1 MGRTKRR
8 INTHRLAKEKIN
20 SFYDNNSH
28 CLIVHYSCESFY
40 DIKDGKTPRI
50 TSIAARYLNTAQT
63 KSFSIHK
70 VAELKK
76 IPLAEVDKC
85 YDQLEKEMLKDFFA
99 FVKEH
104 KDYKWIHWN
113 MRDINYGFEA
123 LQYRATVLGTKPFH
137 IKDENKFDLARLL
150 IDKYGKEYSN
160 HPRLPSILQMNKISS
175 KHWLNGDE
183 EAKAFENKEYVR
195 LHQSTLAKVD
205 VIENILKLTAEE
217 RLKTKSKWRHIYGIS
232 PQGVFELVKDHWIYS
247 LTLFIISVILGA
259 YSGHADPVPWML
271 TP

>member
-8 INTHRLAKEKIN
+8 ISTHRKAKETIH
-20 SFYDNNSH
+20 SFYDNSSH

-40 DIKDGKTPRI
+40 DIKDGRTPRI
-50 TSIAARYLNTAQT
+50 TSIAVRYLSTAQT

-70 VAELKK
+70 VAELKQ
-76 IPLAEVDKC
+76 IPLAEVSGN
-85 YDQLEKEMLKDFFA
+85 YDELEREMLKDFFE

-104 KDYKWIHWN
+104 KDYKWVHWN

-123 LQYRATVLGTKPFH
+123 LQYRATVLGTEPFE

-150 IDKYGKEYSN
+150 IDKYGKRYSS
-160 HPRLPSILQMNKISS
+160 HPRLPSILEMNKISP

-183 EAKAFENKEYVR
+183 EAKAFEGKEYVR

-205 VIENILKLTAEE
+205 VIENILKLAAEE
-217 RLKTKSKWRHIYGIS
+217 SLKTKSKWRDIYGLS
-232 PQGVFELVKDHWIYS
+232 PQGLFELAKDHWLYS
-247 LTLFIISVILGA
+247 LILFLVAAVIGA
-259 YSGHADPVPWML
+259 YLGKLFGS
-271 TP
+271 